1 MRTVHWPIALSP
13 CSRHPTKR
21 AHSSSDRL
29 KATVACPSQH
39 VLRPD
44 YSIALKHVYL
54 VPYKR
59 FVSRGSARYRAA
71 GRGPWGAPSDTTRS
85 KSPRCTNQHCDPA
98 CPGGTSERT
107 TPYIA
112 SDATRMSNAG
122 AGVAAAAGV
131 AVGAG
136 AGVAA
141 KAGRNHRSWDA
152 TEASASERRS
162 LKVQAEVILCLRYPT
177 FQSNLLWNGLSVLS
191 IFSRIDS
198 SYVSKDRC
206 PSTSH
211 EHAGDLGVGR
221 IAEVMS

>member
-1 MRTVHWPIALSP
+1 
-13 CSRHPTKR
+13 
-21 AHSSSDRL
+21 
-29 KATVACPSQH
+29 
-39 VLRPD
+39 
-44 YSIALKHVYL
+44 
-54 VPYKR
+54 
-59 FVSRGSARYRAA
+59 
-71 GRGPWGAPSDTTRS
+71 
-85 KSPRCTNQHCDPA
+85 
-98 CPGGTSERT
+98 
-107 TPYIA
+107 
-112 SDATRMSNAG
+112 MSNAG

-141 KAGRNHRSWDA
+141 KAERNHRSWDA
-152 TEASASERRS
+152 TEASAFERRS
-162 LKVQAEVILCLRYPT
+162 LKVQAEVILCLRCPT

-198 SYVSKDRC
+198 SYVSNDRC